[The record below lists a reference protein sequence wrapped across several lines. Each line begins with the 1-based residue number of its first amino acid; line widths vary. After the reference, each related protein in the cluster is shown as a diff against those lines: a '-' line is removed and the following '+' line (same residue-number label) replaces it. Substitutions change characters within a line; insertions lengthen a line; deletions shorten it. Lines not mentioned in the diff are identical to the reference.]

1 MARRIVT
8 VAVRRPLG
16 ATAGHAR
23 IASPAYGAA
32 LRSSLVM
39 RALRATAERAQTGC
53 HPEKTAFSG
62 MLLIGISSFQSEN
75 APAVFRPCKRAGRR
89 VSSGTALRS
98 RRRPGQPKPATRP
111 LCPASEKFPPDAR
124 PCPQAAHDFHGRR
137 VLGRAES
144 RERQMLILRARRAP
158 VDQSRLF
165 GQLRGR
171 KTALSIA
178 QEMTHVQTDA
188 QPMLLQ
194 KVKSQSSE
202 IAAVDVFQQEGRAG
216 SRPASGPRNL

>member
-1 MARRIVT
+1 MRNARQHI
-8 VAVRRPLG
+8 RRSTTAAAMPQRSFAPAQALSAIRSSAHLYCENALTRHPVWRAASLPSLSVWPLG

-89 VSSGTALRS
+89 VSSGPRCGRGVGQGSQNRQRGRCARPVKNFRQMHGRA
-98 RRRPGQPKPATRP
+98 RRRPMI
-111 LCPASEKFPPDAR
+111 SM
-124 PCPQAAHDFHGRR
+124 AAACSAGPNRVSGRC
-137 VLGRAES
+137 
-144 RERQMLILRARRAP
+144 
-158 VDQSRLF
+158 
-165 GQLRGR
+165 
-171 KTALSIA
+171 
-178 QEMTHVQTDA
+178 
-188 QPMLLQ
+188 
-194 KVKSQSSE
+194 
-202 IAAVDVFQQEGRAG
+202 
-216 SRPASGPRNL
+216 